1 MTSRFLSAGVLG
13 AVAAIATGVVA
24 SAVPLAS
31 AAPAAPVDPPGAL
44 AATVPPV
51 DTLVWDRCLP
61 DSARD
66 LEVGLPRAD
75 VLCAIVPVPV
85 DHADPDG
92 RTIDV
97 SVRRITASVERTGAL
112 FGNPGGPGADARDLW
127 YSALDADEDSAV
139 DAIRRH
145 HDLVIVQ
152 PRGLEGSGAL
162 ESLPEVGVDDHA
174 PTVLAKWCMD
184 TDPAL
189 VRSFTTE
196 NVVRDHEL
204 VRERMG
210 LGRISFFG
218 FSYGTA
224 LGMVYQTLFPDSIER
239 MVLDSSVGPSDTWWY
254 EFHQRQAENRHQARD
269 YVLAWIAENDATYGL
284 GDTPLAVYGRIR
296 ELDRTE
302 GRAASRF
309 LPPPAQPGDRVAGSL
324 PAGPLTSGSV
334 DAIATGSARVDNAA
348 LASSGAFD
356 RDVEGAQGYFAVL
369 DMFSRQPGEWS
380 EIAWVISAKIH
391 GTLPDPPSPEELEA
405 MLETRSETPVVTSDM
420 QTYLTILNCNETAP
434 AEAEPA
440 GGDPAGQQRVRRQ
453 HRGGR
458 MGAARAVAVLPL
470 SPVRRGPADRVQPDG
485 RAAADH
491 PVRPRPQH
499 PGDVRSGHRR
509 RDGRHTRPDPGH
521 RALPFRHRQ
530 RGGRRDRPAVSRDRS
545 GGTRAVSGHPA
556 PRAGKPTVGAGGV
569 TRRFSWRASRLV

>member
-162 ESLPEVGVDDHA
+162 ECLPEVGVDDHA

-434 AEAEPA
+434 PRRSLLAGTQLGSSESVGSTGEDEWALREQSRYCLYPPSAEAPRIESNRMVAQPLIIQSDH
-440 GGDPAGQQRVRRQ
+440 DPNTPG
-453 HRGGR
+453 
-458 MGAARAVAVLPL
+458 MF
-470 SPVRRGPADRVQPDG
+470 GPAT
-485 RAAADH
+485 ADATGGTL
-491 PVRPRPQH
+491 VRIRGTVHCHFDTGNEAVDEIVLRYLETGQAEPGQYLDTPRPA
-499 PGDVRSGHRR
+499 PGSPPWVPEG
-509 RDGRHTRPDPGH
+509 
-521 RALPFRHRQ
+521 
-530 RGGRRDRPAVSRDRS
+530 
-545 GGTRAVSGHPA
+545 
-556 PRAGKPTVGAGGV
+556 
-569 TRRFSWRASRLV
+569 